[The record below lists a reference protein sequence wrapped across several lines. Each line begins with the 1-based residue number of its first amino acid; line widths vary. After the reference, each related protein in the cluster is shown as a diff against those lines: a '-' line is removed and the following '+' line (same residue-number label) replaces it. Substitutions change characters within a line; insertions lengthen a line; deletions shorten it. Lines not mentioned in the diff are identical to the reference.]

1 MARGRRSYLATAALC
16 AVVLLLAGC
25 GGSSTRSEARP
36 SRAPAP
42 GPSSLDPAAAAKQQV
57 LAAYQGMFDA
67 EVKALNTNSLA
78 GTEVEM
84 YASENQLANIKDV
97 AFKDMMNN
105 VVMTGQPA
113 YTVQSVAVDLD
124 AVPHTA
130 TVTLCFDNKDWTPI
144 NKVTGKSVAAP
155 GQPQRYVSTG
165 RLRTIGTRWV
175 VIDGTTDR
183 ERRC

>member
-1 MARGRRSYLATAALC
+1 MARSRRTCLATAALC
-16 AVVLLLAGC
+16 AAVLLLAGC
-25 GGSSTRSEARP
+25 GGSSTHPEVSP

-42 GPSSLDPAAAAKQQV
+42 GPSSPDPAAAAKQQV
-57 LAAYQGMFDA
+57 LAAYQGLFGA
-67 EVKALNTNSLA
+67 EVKALDTNSLA
-78 GTEVEM
+78 GTDVEM
-84 YASENQLANIKDV
+84 YASEKQLANIKDV
-97 AFKDMMNN
+97 VFKDMMNN

-144 NKVTGKSVAAP
+144 NKSTGKSVAAP

-175 VIDGTTDR
+175 VVDGTTDR
-183 ERRC
+183 ARRC